1 MFVFLGVGFRKNEN
15 KGDHTADILISGALR
30 KLKNNAVPET
40 LTVVTS
46 TKSAASCHF
55 PTQGKPAE
63 SSNYS
68 TSQFKDTCLL
78 PHVFYVGQ

>member
-1 MFVFLGVGFRKNEN
+1 METPSLERQITVKFSAEGIMVCVFLGVGFRKNEN

-55 PTQGKPAE
+55 PT
-63 SSNYS
+63 
-68 TSQFKDTCLL
+68 
-78 PHVFYVGQ
+78 H